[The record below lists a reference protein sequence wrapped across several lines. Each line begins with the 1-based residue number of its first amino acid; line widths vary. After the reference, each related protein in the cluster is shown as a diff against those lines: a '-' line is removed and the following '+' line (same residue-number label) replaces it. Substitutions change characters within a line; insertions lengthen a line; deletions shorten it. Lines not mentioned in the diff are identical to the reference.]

1 MRAVLRGSTG
11 RFFAAFLALLM
22 LITLFP
28 ACAPQ
33 PVAKEPDP
41 PDDPVPPEEPKGDPP
56 VYLPSN
62 LFVFTSVEDF
72 ENGEHENTEVI
83 SLGNGAVSLK
93 DGAAKGSYTS
103 PVYGT
108 DPFEYMILSW
118 NADTPKGTYIEIEG
132 RVYAGPGDN
141 RQWSNWLSWG
151 CWSTSEFTDETGKVR
166 LAGSASGSK
175 AGDAIASVD
184 TDELYVKG
192 NSGETADRFQYRVT
206 LHAFEGTAP
215 KVALVAS
222 TIRNTLAGQ
231 AVARVYPDDAP
242 DLSNLDKDLDVP
254 MYSQM
259 QRYMKIASS
268 ICSPTSVAMAVSY
281 HGVDVSPDE
290 MAWSVNDYGADM
302 FGNWPFN
309 TAAAASHGF
318 MSYVA
323 YGAPKDGDP
332 WYAVKQEINDGN
344 PVVVSVR
351 YRRPTSTASYPAVE
365 NVPID
370 STGGHLVLVRGFTW
384 QDGREYVIVNDAAA
398 SRDEDVRRLYPADQF
413 NDAWVKKV
421 YYVIRP
427 DEGEISEPCVQPYIP
442 GVLVKVGS
450 PTADGYQKFELQVD
464 GTPIDLSTGTM
475 RSAVV
480 SYNGEKTKPHN
491 PREKAMAESNYLWF
505 KTNNKPGEYTFWFF
519 DMNRNTY
526 TAELEW

>member
-11 RFFAAFLALLM
+11 RFFVAFLALLM

-41 PDDPVPPEEPKGDPP
+41 PDDPEFPEEPKGDPP
-56 VYLPSN
+56 VYLP
-62 LFVFTSVEDF
+62 
-72 ENGEHENTEVI
+72 I
-83 SLGNGAVSLK
+83 SLSLPQLRILK
-93 DGAAKGSYTS
+93 TASMRTQRSSVGQWRCLSQGRSSQVGSYTS

-242 DLSNLDKDLDVP
+242 DLSTLTRTLT
-254 MYSQM
+254 
-259 QRYMKIASS
+259 
-268 ICSPTSVAMAVSY
+268 C
-281 HGVDVSPDE
+281 
-290 MAWSVNDYGADM
+290 
-302 FGNWPFN
+302 
-309 TAAAASHGF
+309 
-318 MSYVA
+318 
-323 YGAPKDGDP
+323 
-332 WYAVKQEINDGN
+332 
-344 PVVVSVR
+344 
-351 YRRPTSTASYPAVE
+351 
-365 NVPID
+365 
-370 STGGHLVLVRGFTW
+370 
-384 QDGREYVIVNDAAA
+384 
-398 SRDEDVRRLYPADQF
+398 
-413 NDAWVKKV
+413 
-421 YYVIRP
+421 
-427 DEGEISEPCVQPYIP
+427 
-442 GVLVKVGS
+442 
-450 PTADGYQKFELQVD
+450 
-464 GTPIDLSTGTM
+464 
-475 RSAVV
+475 
-480 SYNGEKTKPHN
+480 
-491 PREKAMAESNYLWF
+491 
-505 KTNNKPGEYTFWFF
+505 
-519 DMNRNTY
+519 
-526 TAELEW
+526 